1 MPTNIEIKARLRDPD
16 RVRRRAAELA
26 DGPGATFTQVD
37 HFFAVPRGRLKL
49 RELQTGRGELIAY
62 LRTDQAGPKA
72 SSYAVLPLD
81 DPETA
86 RAVLDLA
93 LGRRGTVRKTRTL
106 FLAGRTRVHLDEVEG
121 LGSFVELEVVLRAGE
136 DQAAGEAEA
145 RELMARLG
153 IEPADLVREAY
164 VDLLAAGPAG

>member
-16 RVRRRAAELA
+16 GVRRRAEALA
-26 DGPGATFTQVD
+26 DRPGGTLKQVD
-37 HFFAVPRGRLKL
+37 HFFPAPHGRLKL
-49 RELQTGRGELIAY
+49 RELAPGQGELIAY
-62 LRTDQAGPKA
+62 LRPDQPGPKA

-81 DPETA
+81 DPDAA

-106 FLAGRTRVHLDEVEG
+106 LLAGRTRIHLDEVEG
-121 LGSFVELEVVLRAGE
+121 LGSFLELEVVLREGE

-145 RELMARLG
+145 QELMERLG
-153 IEPADLVREAY
+153 IEPADLVWEAY
-164 VDLLAAGPAG
+164 VDLLPDGAAG